1 MIALIVACVLCAAL
15 GALGVLVVLGA
26 GKLARRLADVD
37 DIEALA
43 DATREC
49 TACSPANWGRC
60 TCKEPCGVIRCTAW
74 DDAITPG
81 QLRIIPDIE
90 EST

>member
-1 MIALIVACVLCAAL
+1 MIALIVACVLCAGL

-26 GKLARRLADVD
+26 GKLGRGG
-37 DIEALA
+37 DIMAVA

-49 TACSPANWGRC
+49 TACSPQDWGAC

-81 QLRIIPDIE
+81 QLRIIPDTK

>member
-15 GALGVLVVLGA
+15 GALGAAVVLSA
-26 GKLARRLADVD
+26 GKLGRRD
-37 DIEALA
+37 DIMAVA

-49 TACSPANWGRC
+49 TRCLGAWGPC
-60 TCKEPCGVIRCTAW
+60 TCAEPCGSVRCTAW

>member
-1 MIALIVACVLCAAL
+1 MIGLIAACVLCAAL
-15 GALGVLVVLGA
+15 GALGAAVVLGA
-26 GKLARRLADVD
+26 GKLGRGGGDLMAV
-37 DIEALA
+37 A

-49 TACSPANWGRC
+49 TCCLGAWGPC
-60 TCKEPCGVIRCTAW
+60 TCAEPCGSVRCTAW